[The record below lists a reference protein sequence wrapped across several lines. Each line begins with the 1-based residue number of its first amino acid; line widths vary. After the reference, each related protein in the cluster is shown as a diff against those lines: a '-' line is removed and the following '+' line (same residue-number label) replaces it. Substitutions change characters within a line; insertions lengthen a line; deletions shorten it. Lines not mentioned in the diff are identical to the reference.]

1 MSNVDNSSQG
11 VPDYIESLSGEE
23 LNINSGLRCKYYEIE
38 EFQTK
43 VENISE
49 NFSVL
54 SLNVQSLRG
63 KWSEFKDL
71 TDELNIGPFKFS
83 VIGIQEIWS
92 LPPHFSTD
100 LTGYKP
106 LLSKLRSQP
115 EGRST
120 NLGGGVGF
128 WVDEHLPFTLL
139 PDISVFEEKIFES
152 IFIRVNTG
160 KNEFKI
166 IGNIYRAPGNNIADF
181 NLKLDKVLRDINNH
195 PVYKK
200 ASEIILLGDLN
211 INLLNHDKHQQTQNY
226 LETLLDH
233 GMLPLIT
240 LPTRITPT
248 SSTLIDHI
256 FTSLKHDSFDSGI
269 IYSAISDHLAIFHIR
284 PMQLK
289 TSKLKDAVYMRKIN
303 ARNTDRFKDSLSNT
317 DWTPIYNETPSR
329 AFDEFY
335 KILDDRFEEHFPE
348 VPCKKRKDLNP
359 QNPFMTAAL
368 LVSRKNKNKLAAKK
382 NKSPTEENIK
392 KYKDFNRV
400 YRSLLRKSKA
410 DYYEQKFT
418 EYSNNMKK
426 TWDLIRDILGKQ
438 KKDFVFPETFFHE
451 GNIYTGNDNIS
462 NGFND
467 FFCNIGSN
475 LANELGEGTKDFTDY
490 LDDPIDQNFIFANI
504 DSSIVYAALS
514 SLQSKK
520 SSGLDKIS
528 TKMLKDIIDC
538 IIDPVV
544 YLFNLSFKTGFVPAQ
559 MKCARVIPIY
569 KLDSYD
575 PEEASQFTNYRPI
588 SLLSAFSKLL
598 EKVAARQMFK
608 YINKYD
614 ILYKNQYG
622 FRPKHD
628 TTQPL
633 FQLLDKI
640 YTALN
645 NSTPEYTLS
654 IFLDLKKAFDCVD
667 HNILLRKLEHYGFR
681 GITNTWFRNYLCHR
695 TQIVQIGNTLS
706 SELELLC
713 GVPQGSVLGPLLF
726 LLYINDLPN
735 ATAFYNSLFA
745 DDTIFCLSSSNLDAL
760 FNEAN
765 KELDKAS
772 IWFKANKLTLN
783 VSKTKYMVFRNRKM
797 QLEENV
803 CKLEIG
809 GRSLERIGNHQKDKK
824 KRFFKFVGVKLD
836 EYLDWTYQLDHVSS
850 KLSSANFVLS
860 KFNNLLPISVR
871 KLIYESLVKSH
882 LSYNVLCW
890 GSTNNPRVKKIR
902 KIQKKCIRNLGNK
915 SYSSHTDPIFNDLG
929 ILKFDD
935 LFRLNALTFMHK
947 YHYGKLPSSF
957 DNKFTPLMNSNR
969 TQSYKLNL
977 AANKN
982 LESFPSY
989 FLPKIWNSI
998 SLELKKMSS
1007 LKLFNN
1013 SIKSK
1018 ELAVYANFTCSREN
1032 CYSCK
1037 DEY

>member
-1 MSNVDNSSQG
+1 
-11 VPDYIESLSGEE
+11 
-23 LNINSGLRCKYYEIE
+23 
-38 EFQTK
+38 
-43 VENISE
+43 
-49 NFSVL
+49 
-54 SLNVQSLRG
+54 
-63 KWSEFKDL
+63 
-71 TDELNIGPFKFS
+71 
-83 VIGIQEIWS
+83 
-92 LPPHFSTD
+92 
-100 LTGYKP
+100 
-106 LLSKLRSQP
+106 
-115 EGRST
+115 
-120 NLGGGVGF
+120 
-128 WVDEHLPFTLL
+128 
-139 PDISVFEEKIFES
+139 
-152 IFIRVNTG
+152 
-160 KNEFKI
+160 
-166 IGNIYRAPGNNIADF
+166 
-181 NLKLDKVLRDINNH
+181 LRDINAH

-200 ASEIILLGDLN
+200 AAEIILLGDIN
-211 INLLNHDKHQQTQNY
+211 VNLLNHDKHQQTQNY

-240 LPTRITPT
+240 LPTRITQS

-284 PMQLK
+284 QMQLRK
-289 TSKLKDAVYMRKIN
+289 PKSKDTVYMRKIN

-317 DWTPIYNETPSR
+317 DWSPIYSETPSS
-329 AFDEFY
+329 AFNEFY
-335 KILDDRFEEHFPE
+335 RILDDRFEEHFPE
-348 VPCKKRKDLNP
+348 VPCKIRKDLNP
-359 QNPFMTAAL
+359 QNPFMTSAL
-368 LVSRKNKNKLAAKK
+368 LISRKNKNKLAAKK
-382 NKSPTEENIK
+382 NKSPSEENIK

-400 YRSLLRKSKA
+400 YRSLIRKSKA

-451 GNIYTGNDNIS
+451 GNIYTGNDDIS

-467 FFCNIGSN
+467 FFCNIGFN
-475 LANELGEGTKDFTDY
+475 LANELGESTKDFTDY
-490 LDDPIDQNFIFANI
+490 LDDPIEQNFIFANI
-504 DSSIVYAALS
+504 DSSIIYAALS
-514 SLQSKK
+514 SLKSKK
-520 SSGLDKIS
+520 SAGLDKIS

-544 YLFNLSFKTGFVPAQ
+544 YLFNLSFKTGYVPAQ

-569 KLDSYD
+569 KLDNYD
-575 PEEASQFTNYRPI
+575 PEEACQFTNYRPI

-628 TTQPL
+628 TSQPL

-640 YTALN
+640 YSALN
-645 NSTPEYTLS
+645 KSNPEYTLS

-681 GITNTWFRNYLCHR
+681 GITNTWFSNYLCNR

-745 DDTIFCLSSSNLDAL
+745 DDTIFCLSSSNLEAL
-760 FNEAN
+760 FDEAN

-772 IWFKANKLTLN
+772 LWFKANKLTLN

-797 QLEENV
+797 QLVENV

-809 GRSLERIGNHQKDKK
+809 GGSLERIGNHQRDKK

-860 KFNNLLPISVR
+860 KFKNLLPISVR

-882 LSYNVLCW
+882 LNYNVLCW
-890 GSTNNPRVKKIR
+890 GSTNNSRVKKIR

-915 SYSSHTDPIFNDLG
+915 SYSSHTDPIFNDLS

-935 LFRLNALTFMHK
+935 LFSLNALTFMHK
-947 YHYGKLPSSF
+947 YHYGKLPASF
-957 DNKFTPLMNSNR
+957 DNKFTPLMNLNR
-969 TQSYKLNL
+969 TQSYKLNV

-982 LESFPSY
+982 LEGFPSY

-998 SLELKKMSS
+998 SLELKNISS
-1007 LKLFNN
+1007 LKSFNKN
-1013 SIKSK
+1013 IKSMK
-1018 ELAVYANFTCSREN
+1018 LAVYDSFTCSRQN

-1037 DEY
+1037 DKY